1 MKRLRPVFLLL
12 AFSTLLL
19 SLVQI
24 HVSPAVFELSHDD
37 GDFDYGWSDFYP
49 SAAMVRF
56 YPPSPSWRIKSIR
69 LHAVCSIRGYGY
81 FYLQVWDSNFN
92 AKYSA
97 SFSFSEVF
105 KNNVLDWY
113 TIEIPSVVVTGEFYV
128 VIIPMFTLDGSQ
140 LWISVDNDPPIAN
153 NSFIVNADTR
163 ETLVSMN
170 ATSRRPGDFMVRVVG
185 EPAPVP
191 PDLKLVS
198 IEFNE
203 HETIVVFTYP
213 GEVKSTGARLVR
225 KDGSFNEENVTRI
238 NERLIVKPRGEGTLN
253 VFVVTPGNEIVGT
266 SVRLETGLRTTY
278 SDLLANYTVL
288 KHYAEEMG
296 DRIGHLE
303 KENENLRLQLNQSQ
317 ALIRIQDSRINE
329 LLTNVSSLRDE
340 LNRVRAEA
348 SRLGSEKNMLSAGL
362 VISVMVVFLLGLVEV
377 RRRWRKRS

>member
-1 MKRLRPVFLLL
+1 MKRLKPVFLLL
-12 AFSTLLL
+12 AFSTILL

-105 KNNVLDWY
+105 RNNVLDWY

-185 EPAPVP
+185 EPTATPS
-191 PDLKLVS
+191 DLKLVS

-213 GEVKSTGARLVR
+213 GEAKLIGARLVK
-225 KDGSFNEENVTRI
+225 KDGSSAEQNIARDGDRLLVRLREEGN
-238 NERLIVKPRGEGTLN
+238 LN
-253 VFVVTPGNEIVGT
+253 VFVVTPGDEIIGT
-266 SVRLETGLRTTY
+266 SVRLGAGLRSIYKSLSTNYTILKTSY
-278 SDLLANYTVL
+278 EELRRQLSSMTEENERLRIAVRDAEYAIDSLQKQVWGLMENNTRLEKQVIKLKDEVNRLDPEKTILLAIVAVAIAVLLATVIV
-288 KHYAEEMG
+288 K
-296 DRIGHLE
+296 
-303 KENENLRLQLNQSQ
+303 RL
-317 ALIRIQDSRINE
+317 
-329 LLTNVSSLRDE
+329 
-340 LNRVRAEA
+340 RVR
-348 SRLGSEKNMLSAGL
+348 K
-362 VISVMVVFLLGLVEV
+362 
-377 RRRWRKRS
+377 